1 MPPKQATMQRRAGL
15 ARDNRVR
22 PLLSQVN
29 GQRRTLVADD
39 RPVDRPPDDSDDEI
53 TDPEPCRGS
62 IPSKTVPSS
71 KEASRV
77 FSSTKPASD
86 SDDDQSAW
94 SSRANMARP
103 YFGSSKRG
111 KEQSKMWSASQESS
125 QGQAQYEG
133 SQGSFSTTRGS
144 KRNSPDGGALS
155 PESKVTKARK
165 IDLDDEK
172 EAKRLLVRKK
182 SYGRG
187 ENNRGRIRPPTKSKP
202 WSSQERPISKLGK
215 EASAPKMVQPSF
227 KAYDDDPFDQFLS
240 QTPPKRIIEPAA
252 TFLSSPPHA
261 SAHPVLKH
269 VSLSPH
275 SSPKRKAKAEFK
287 LPSASLPESLQNP
300 TNARPQLRNLESSP
314 ESDLKKTRKFSFE
327 SSDLSDLDSDLK
339 QLVEARCPMCNE
351 IVDEKLLHDF
361 SKGARLHIR
370 KQIQFCRLHK
380 KKSAEKAWDARGY
393 PKIDW
398 EGLDTRIATH
408 YSFLGKVING
418 GSSHFGD
425 LLLDKVKE
433 GKNRTLLK
441 AEDSLTPGYYGPRG
455 LRAFSEHIIGRFSSI
470 LRERAVDDRL
480 ISSRGYSS
488 YVEAVLV
495 PELAVLLIS
504 DDMVVEAEEA
514 RSILEESKWIGDLLH
529 EDTGDTVDQLS
540 DDEKRG

>member
-62 IPSKTVPSS
+62 IPSKAVPSS

-94 SSRANMARP
+94 SSRADMARP

-111 KEQSKMWSASQESS
+111 KEQSKTWSASQESS

-133 SQGSFSTTRGS
+133 SQGSFFTTRGS

-155 PESKVTKARK
+155 PESKVTKARR
-165 IDLDDEK
+165 IDFDDEK

-187 ENNRGRIRPPTKSKP
+187 ENTRGRIRPPTKSKSK
-202 WSSQERPISKLGK
+202 SSQERPISKLGK

-261 SAHPVLKH
+261 SAHPIMKH

-287 LPSASLPESLQNP
+287 LPSASLPESLQSP

-314 ESDLKKTRKFSFE
+314 EPDLKKTRKFSFE

-408 YSFLGKVING
+408 YSFLGKIING
-418 GSSHFGD
+418 GPSHFGD

>member
-1 MPPKQATMQRRAGL
+1 MPPKQGTMQRRAGL

-29 GQRRTLVADD
+29 GQRRALVTDD

-53 TDPEPCRGS
+53 TDPEPRS
-62 IPSKTVPSS
+62 ISS
-71 KEASRV
+71 RAVSSSREASRV
-77 FSSTKPASD
+77 FSSTKPVSD
-86 SDDDQSAW
+86 SDDDESAR
-94 SSRANMARP
+94 SSRADIRP

-111 KEQSKMWSASQESS
+111 KEQSKTWSASQESS

-155 PESKVTKARK
+155 PESQMRKVRK
-165 IDLDDEK
+165 IDLEDEK

-187 ENNRGRIRPPTKSKP
+187 DGNRVRIRPPARSKSK
-202 WSSQERPISKLGK
+202 SSQERPISKLGK
-215 EASAPKMVQPSF
+215 EASAPKMIQPSF
-227 KAYDDDPFDQFLS
+227 KAYDDDPFEQFS
-240 QTPPKRIIEPAA
+240 SRAPPKRIIDPVS

-261 SAHPVLKH
+261 SAHPVMKH
-269 VSLSPH
+269 ASLSPH
-275 SSPKRKAKAEFK
+275 SSPKRKAKADFK
-287 LPSASLPESLQNP
+287 LPSASLPESLQSP
-300 TNARPQLRNLESSP
+300 AQSRPQLRSIESSP
-314 ESDLKKTRKFSFE
+314 EPDSKKTRKFSFE
-327 SSDLSDLDSDLK
+327 SSSDLSDLDSGLK
-339 QLVEARCPMCNE
+339 QVVDARCPMCNE
-351 IVDEKLLHDF
+351 IVDDTLLHDF

-380 KKSAEKAWDARGY
+380 KKSAEEAWGARGY

-398 EGLDTRIATH
+398 DVLDTRIASH
-408 YSFLGKVING
+408 YNFLRKIING

-425 LLLDKVKE
+425 LLLDKVRE

-455 LRAFSEHIIGRFSSI
+455 LRAFSEHIIGRFSSV

-514 RSILEESKWIGDLLH
+514 RSILEDSKWIGDLLH
-529 EDTGDTVDQLS
+529 EDTGDTVDQMS
-540 DDEKRG
+540 DDERTAH

>member
-53 TDPEPCRGS
+53 ADPESCRGS
-62 IPSKTVPSS
+62 IPSKALSSS

-94 SSRANMARP
+94 SSRADIAPP

-111 KEQSKMWSASQESS
+111 KEQ
-125 QGQAQYEG
+125 
-133 SQGSFSTTRGS
+133 T
-144 KRNSPDGGALS
+144 
-155 PESKVTKARK
+155 
-165 IDLDDEK
+165 
-172 EAKRLLVRKK
+172 
-182 SYGRG
+182 
-187 ENNRGRIRPPTKSKP
+187 
-202 WSSQERPISKLGK
+202 
-215 EASAPKMVQPSF
+215 SAPKTAQPSF

-240 QTPPKRIIEPAA
+240 QTPPKRIIEPAS

-261 SAHPVLKH
+261 SAHPVMKH

-287 LPSASLPESLQNP
+287 LPSASLPESLQSP
-300 TNARPQLRNLESSP
+300 TNSRPQLRNLKSSP
-314 ESDLKKTRKFSFE
+314 EPELKKTRKFSFE
-327 SSDLSDLDSDLK
+327 SSDLSDLDDDLK

-351 IVDEKLLHDF
+351 IVDKTLLHDF
-361 SKGARLHIR
+361 SQGARLHIR

-380 KKSAEKAWDARGY
+380 KKSAEKAWGSRGY

-398 EGLDTRIATH
+398 EGLDTRIASH
-408 YSFLGKVING
+408 YSFLREIING

-455 LRAFSEHIIGRFSSI
+455 LRAFSEHIIGHFSAV

-504 DDMVVEAEEA
+504 DDMMVEAEKA

>member
-53 TDPEPCRGS
+53 TDPESCRGS
-62 IPSKTVPSS
+62 IPSKALSSS

-94 SSRANMARP
+94 SSRADIAPP

-111 KEQSKMWSASQESS
+111 KEQSKTWSASQESS

-155 PESKVTKARK
+155 PESKITKARK
-165 IDLDDEK
+165 IDRDDEK

-187 ENNRGRIRPPTKSKP
+187 ENIRGRIRPPTKSKLK
-202 WSSQERPISKLGK
+202 SSQERPISKLGK
-215 EASAPKMVQPSF
+215 EASAPKTAQPSF

-240 QTPPKRIIEPAA
+240 QTPPKRIIEPAS

-261 SAHPVLKH
+261 SAHPVMKH

-287 LPSASLPESLQNP
+287 LPSASLPESLQSP
-300 TNARPQLRNLESSP
+300 TNSRPQLRNLKSSP
-314 ESDLKKTRKFSFE
+314 EPELKKTRKFSFE
-327 SSDLSDLDSDLK
+327 SSDLSDLDDDLK

-351 IVDEKLLHDF
+351 IVDKTLLHDF
-361 SKGARLHIR
+361 SQGARLHIR

-380 KKSAEKAWDARGY
+380 KKSAEKAWGSRGY

-398 EGLDTRIATH
+398 EGLDTRIASH
-408 YSFLGKVING
+408 YSFLREIING

-455 LRAFSEHIIGRFSSI
+455 LRAFSEHIIGHFSAV

-504 DDMVVEAEEA
+504 DDMMVEAEKA

>member
-125 QGQAQYEG
+125 QGQAQCEG

>member
-62 IPSKTVPSS
+62 IPSNAMPSS

-86 SDDDQSAW
+86 SDDDQSAR
-94 SSRANMARP
+94 SSRADMARP

-165 IDLDDEK
+165 IGLDDEK

-187 ENNRGRIRPPTKSKP
+187 ENSRGRIRPPTKPKP
-202 WSSQERPISKLGK
+202 KSSQERPISKLGR
-215 EASAPKMVQPSF
+215 EAAAPKMVQPSF

-261 SAHPVLKH
+261 SAHPVMKH

-287 LPSASLPESLQNP
+287 LPSASLPESLQSP
-300 TNARPQLRNLESSP
+300 TNARSQLRNLESSP

-380 KKSAEKAWDARGY
+380 KRSAEKAWDARGY

-408 YSFLGKVING
+408 YSFLGKIING
-418 GSSHFGD
+418 GSSHFGG

-529 EDTGDTVDQLS
+529 EDNGDTVDQLS
-540 DDEKRG
+540 DDEKEG